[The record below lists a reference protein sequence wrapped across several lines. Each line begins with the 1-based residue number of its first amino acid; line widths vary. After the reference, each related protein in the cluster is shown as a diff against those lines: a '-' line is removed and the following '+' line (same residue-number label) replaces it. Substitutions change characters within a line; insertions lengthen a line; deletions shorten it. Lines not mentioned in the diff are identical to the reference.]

1 MELERDFFNQQS
13 KNTMIEIS
21 KIAVEEPMKMQ
32 GNTYV
37 KSKGPLLQFEDQDNK
52 NMDIEDSMQYTEQPN
67 KSLQYVE

>member
-1 MELERDFFNQQS
+1 
-13 KNTMIEIS
+13 
-21 KIAVEEPMKMQ
+21 MKMQ

-67 KSLQYVE
+67 KSI

>member
-1 MELERDFFNQQS
+1 
-13 KNTMIEIS
+13 MIEIS

-37 KSKGPLLQFEDQDNK
+37 KSKGPQLQFEDQDNK

-67 KSLQYVE
+67 KSL